1 MVFQRKRGVSA
12 SRFFCWLINT
22 KRMVITHNMV
32 NLISI
37 SLLAIFRDKVF
48 HGILGIA
55 AVFLLIPSISSLS
68 MRQVTELSITLS
80 LSLLSL
86 ILMLLS
92 VSLGATSLWKDV
104 ERRYTYSVLSLP
116 MQRSTYLI
124 GKFIAVALFLIL
136 TALVLG
142 LVAGIVIW
150 FSSGIYPSERPILW
164 SNLLVCIIFSALKYI
179 MLVAY
184 AFLFSTV
191 STSFFLPIFGTISV
205 FMAGNATQQAY
216 DYVHSPAAKSL
227 SPLAKQAASFFY
239 YLLPNFSAFD
249 LKVNAVYGIALSA
262 KAVGLPFI
270 YFCIYTPLLI
280 IIATIIFAGR
290 EMK

>member
-1 MVFQRKRGVSA
+1 
-12 SRFFCWLINT
+12 
-22 KRMVITHNMV
+22 MV

-55 AVFLLIPSISSLS
+55 AIFLLIPSVSSLS
-68 MRQVTELSITLS
+68 MRQVTELSITLA
-80 LSLLSL
+80 LSLLSI

-92 VSLGATSLWKDV
+92 VSLGATSLWKDI

-116 MQRSTYLI
+116 LERSAYLI
-124 GKFIAVALFLIL
+124 GKFIAVALFLLL
-136 TALVLG
+136 TTLVLG
-142 LVAGIVIW
+142 AVACVVVW
-150 FSSGIYPSERPILW
+150 FSSGIYPSERPIPW
-164 SNLLVCIIFSALKYI
+164 SNLVVCIIFSALKYI
-179 MLVAY
+179 VLVSY

-216 DYVHSPAAKSL
+216 DYVHSPAANSL
-227 SPLAKQAASFFY
+227 SPLVKQAASFFY

-249 LKVNAVYGIALSA
+249 LKVNAIYGIALSGR
-262 KAVGLPFI
+262 AVALPFI

-280 IIATIIFAGR
+280 VVATIIFARR
-290 EMK
+290 EIK